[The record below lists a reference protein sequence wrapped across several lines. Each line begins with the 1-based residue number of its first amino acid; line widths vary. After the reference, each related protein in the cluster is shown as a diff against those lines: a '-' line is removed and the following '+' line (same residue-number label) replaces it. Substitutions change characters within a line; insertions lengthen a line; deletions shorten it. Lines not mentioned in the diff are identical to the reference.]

1 MRCSKYKL
9 FIFFIF
15 SGLFQSKAL
24 YAIDCSNYVLFLNS
38 TAKSDSR
45 GSFDRSINN
54 KTREAIIRY
63 GEPGSY
69 FYKVIGQ
76 NEGSLS
82 GISRNDAIDYFTWS
96 NALLNKEGEGSPIKD
111 KMLVFGRDRELKSNI
126 EEPQRLENELVT
138 WQIGLETIYD
148 GAELLECEELFIGL
162 ASIFFNNVTSDTIH
176 INFVSESPEAI
187 QETIIS
193 KETASLPPEGSH
205 VHFPSTHPCEQ
216 EGYSEKWDTIMSHV
230 NLPPL
235 VPSSDSQQEIL
246 SPVSTPYTSSR
257 LFPETPKH
265 DEESGDSSENDPSGI
280 MLDFQ
285 KIDISA
291 ESDSSPDSS
300 DSEFG
305 AKTLM
310 RKIALH
316 VRTVKPRN
324 YAINQ
329 DGTEEITEEEIRANP
344 GKFYVANFRG
354 NYLSYFKTN
363 RARRSYVQKA
373 VESIIAKQAIPYKSK
388 ALEEIEKKYPLE
400 DDRIEKFSQLNTS
413 FKLKDSSFVKTYK
426 SPSHFSKAVNESS
439 PDYGNPFISTS
450 KDTKVTPIYADHP
463 KDNASLLP
471 QYSDNK
477 KPKHRLIGMTTV
489 IVHEANEY
497 AERIK
502 ADIEQL
508 RMNKEIGK
516 MSAIERKN
524 EEILFEG
531 QIESKHIAGYV
542 PLTYPNLSKK
552 YSYKDRNLFGLDDTL
567 RGQVFTKS
575 SPRTLGKSTKENTL
589 YKVNRD
595 FQWSLAEKYATDSN
609 SRGELIWVDKEGH
622 FNRFRVNQ
630 NPKK

>member
-1 MRCSKYKL
+1 MSFSKYKL
-9 FIFFIF
+9 FIFFIL
-15 SGLFQSKAL
+15 SGLFYLKAL
-24 YAIDCSNYVLFLNS
+24 CAIDCNNYVLFLNS
-38 TAKSDSR
+38 TAKSDLR
-45 GSFDRSINN
+45 GSFERSIDN
-54 KTREAIIRY
+54 KTQEVIVRY

-82 GISRNDAIDYFTWS
+82 GISWNDAIDYFTWS
-96 NALLNKEGEGSPIKD
+96 NALINKKGEGSQIKE
-111 KMLVFGRDRELKSNI
+111 KMLVCGRDRELKSCAEEPLWI
-126 EEPQRLENELVT
+126 EEALVIG
-138 WQIGLETIYD
+138 QIGLDEIPD
-148 GAELLECEELFIGL
+148 GVELFECEELFIGL
-162 ASIFFNNVTSDTIH
+162 ASIFFNNVASHSIH
-176 INFVSESPEAI
+176 KNFVSHTTETI
-187 QETIIS
+187 QETTIS
-193 KETASLPPEGSH
+193 C
-205 VHFPSTHPCEQ
+205 PSR
-216 EGYSEKWDTIMSHV
+216 
-230 NLPPL
+230 
-235 VPSSDSQQEIL
+235 
-246 SPVSTPYTSSR
+246 R

-265 DEESGDSSENDPSGI
+265 DEESSDSSENDLSGI
-280 MLDFQ
+280 MFDFQ
-285 KIDISA
+285 KIDIPA

-310 RKIALH
+310 RKIAFH
-316 VRTVKPRN
+316 VRPVKPRN

-354 NYLSYFKTN
+354 DYLSYFKTN

-373 VESIIAKQAIPYKSK
+373 VDSIIFKQPIPYKSK
-388 ALEEIEKKYPLE
+388 AFEEIEKKHLLE
-400 DDRIEKFSQLNTS
+400 NDRVQKFSQLNSS
-413 FKLKDSSFVKTYK
+413 FKLKDSSFIKTYK
-426 SPSHFSKAVNESS
+426 SPSHFSKAVNECS

-463 KDNASLLP
+463 KDKASLLP
-471 QYSDNK
+471 QYSDIK

-508 RMNKEIGK
+508 RTNREIGK

-524 EEILFEG
+524 EEILFDG
-531 QIESKHIAGYV
+531 LIESKHIAGYV

-552 YSYKDRNLFGLDDTL
+552 YSYKDKNLFGLDDNS
-567 RGQVFTKS
+567 RGQVITKS
-575 SPRTLGKSTKENTL
+575 FPRTLGKNTKENTL

-595 FQWSLAEKYATDSN
+595 FQWSLAEKYATDN
-609 SRGELIWVDKEGH
+609 NPRGELIWVDKEGR

-630 NPKK
+630 DPKR